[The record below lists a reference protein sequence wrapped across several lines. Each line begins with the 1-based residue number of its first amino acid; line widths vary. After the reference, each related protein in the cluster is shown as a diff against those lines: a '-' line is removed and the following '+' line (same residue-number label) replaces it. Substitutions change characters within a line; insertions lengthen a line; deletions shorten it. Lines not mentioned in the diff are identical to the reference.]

1 MDEAQLY
8 GMKYITLS
16 FYNCLKLY
24 SLNVVLS
31 ITGLMDSADACPT
44 GEGNYE
50 ITHMAYMHHLECI
63 SSASACKDRTQPQ
76 IKFMFVML
84 KLKLFKTEH
93 TSEEFASRQSAAR
106 QFSMEICAGLQ
117 LWHSLGTSVIID
129 Q

>member
-1 MDEAQLY
+1 
-8 GMKYITLS
+8 
-16 FYNCLKLY
+16 
-24 SLNVVLS
+24 
-31 ITGLMDSADACPT
+31 MDSANACPT

-63 SSASACKDRTQPQ
+63 SSASACKDRTQSQ

-84 KLKLFKTEH
+84 KLKLLQNRAHFRR
-93 TSEEFASRQSAAR
+93 FASRQSAAR